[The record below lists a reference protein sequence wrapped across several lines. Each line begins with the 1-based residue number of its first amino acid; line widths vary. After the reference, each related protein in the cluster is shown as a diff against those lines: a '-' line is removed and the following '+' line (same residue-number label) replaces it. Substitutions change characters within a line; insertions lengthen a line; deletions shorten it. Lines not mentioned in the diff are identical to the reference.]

1 MNIALSG
8 VVADIFKDVM
18 SGNISP
24 EKLEELQKKFP
35 KKN

>member
-1 MNIALSG
+1 MNTALSG

-24 EKLEELQKKFP
+24 EKLETLH
-35 KKN
+35 NSYDTM